1 MGDIILAD
9 KGDEQKIIAEEK
21 EEWVYQVLMALG
33 VAEEILVDLNNDD
46 IVSYLT
52 SMEIEI
58 FDNCDGTID
67 IMRKNKLVAQWKV
80 PELILIKESSR
91 KYYYK
96 IYIKAWAL
104 PFQMSKREK
113 KINVKGE

>member
-1 MGDIILAD
+1 MDNIILVD
-9 KGDEQKIIAEEK
+9 KGDEQKVIAEEK
-21 EEWVYQVLMALG
+21 EEWVYQVLLALG

-52 SMEIEI
+52 SIKVEI

-67 IMRKNKLVAQWKV
+67 IMREGKVVAQWKV
-80 PELILIKESSR
+80 PELILVKEGPR
-91 KYYYK
+91 KYYYE
-96 IYIKAWAL
+96 IHINEWAL

-113 KINVKGE
+113 R